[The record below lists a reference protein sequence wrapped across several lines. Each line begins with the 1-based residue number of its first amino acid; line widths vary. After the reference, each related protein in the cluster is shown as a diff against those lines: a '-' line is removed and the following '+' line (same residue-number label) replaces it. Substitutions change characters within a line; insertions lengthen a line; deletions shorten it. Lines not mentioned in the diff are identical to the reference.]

1 LSLSAS
7 RNIIIQNG
15 LLGNTKETKQEA
27 MPKPV
32 ASTLI
37 WSWEQGIYTLYEQG
51 NLDVPLLLQG
61 DDEPWFMWLTSH
73 TSFSFQGKYGR
84 LNLQK
89 EKRSRGGEGYWYA
102 YRRQGKHTVKK
113 YVGRTPDLSIA
124 RLEDL
129 AQLLETPT
137 GETPPAPVPDTV
149 SPSSFLHQMPLLAPK
164 LQMPR
169 LPSSLVERSRLFVR
183 LDAGRMGKLTL
194 LSAPAGFGKT
204 MLVRQWVD
212 NCMEAGNT
220 HAQFPPLAWV
230 TLDPDDNNPVRF
242 WRYLITAC
250 QTLQAGLGRS
260 ALSVLDTAQQHPFE
274 PFSLEAVLATFLN
287 EFTHASPG
295 GILVLDDYHVITSPQ
310 IHKTMAF
317 FLDHLPTT
325 LHLLIITRVDPPF
338 PLTHLRAHHDLCE
351 LRAGDLRFSPEETR
365 AFLQQTM
372 PLPLSA
378 EIVTQCET
386 LLEGW
391 VTGLRLLSLLLQG
404 QMTQQ
409 EIRRVLE
416 TFAGSNQTVV
426 EYFVG
431 EVLEAQPR
439 ELQHFLLYTSVLSRL
454 CGPLCDAVTGGNDGE
469 HLLAGLVR
477 ANLFL
482 QPLDEPGQ
490 VVRWYRYHALFA
502 EAMQHEARYRFGE
515 DALEAVSSRAS
526 QWFEQHG
533 MLAEAIEATSQT
545 GDMMHL
551 AELIEHMIGTRHF
564 LEINEF
570 YALRRWLERIPE
582 TLLSQRPLLA
592 FNYALALLFASDSDY
607 LVPKTL
613 VRLERMLQMAEESF
627 RREGNLPRLGE
638 IFAFRALIAR
648 KRGALREAGTW
659 ARQALAWLPAQEPLW
674 QDVSLGIVGEE
685 ARHAGQLDMA
695 RKTLQEVRAHAQAIG
710 NRMFTRTA
718 SALLGEVCVEQGA
731 LRLAAEYYRQMLRE
745 AREQGDL
752 NDIGHAQVGMAQL
765 FYEWNELAEA
775 ERALQ
780 EAADIGKL
788 LAHEELQVQ
797 AALLQAR
804 IESARGQIASAGQ
817 RYASLLARMQPH
829 DLPLLTSE
837 VLLWQARLQFALGDF
852 SAVQRWVSSRDRQ
865 NAELPLLHQEREE
878 ELVARWLLAQE
889 KIDESIDMLLR
900 LLKKAREAGRVH
912 SVLEIQ
918 VLLAQA
924 HAARKQRHEAR
935 EMLRVTLV
943 QAHAEGYIRLFLDE
957 GDGLIALLQA
967 LTLREPPLRAYLQTI
982 LHAAISAHREQSLSA
997 SPASSVLVTPL
1008 SSQEQKVLHLL
1019 AAGSSNPEI
1028 AQTLV
1033 VSVTTVRTQVQSIY
1047 RKLGVN
1053 NRVAASEMAR
1063 HLRLL

>member
-1 LSLSAS
+1 MLLPAS
-7 RNIIIQNG
+7 RNIIIHNE
-15 LLGNTKETKQEA
+15 LLGNTRETKQEA

-32 ASTLI
+32 MSTLI
-37 WSWEQGIYTLYEQG
+37 WSWEQGIYALHEQG
-51 NLDVPLLLQG
+51 NPHTPLLQG
-61 DDEPWFMWLTSH
+61 DDEPWFVWLTSH
-73 TSFSFQGKYGR
+73 TSFSFRGKYGH

-89 EKRSRGGEGYWYA
+89 ERRPRGGEGYWYA
-102 YRRQGKHTVKK
+102 YRRQGKHTLKK
-113 YVGRTPDLSIA
+113 YAGRTRDLSIA
-124 RLEDL
+124 HLEDL
-129 AQLLETPT
+129 ARLLQTPT
-137 GETPPAPVPDTV
+137 SEALPAPETVPP
-149 SPSSFLHQMPLLAPK
+149 SPFLHRVPLLAPK
-164 LQMPR
+164 LQPPR
-169 LPSSLVERSRLFVR
+169 LPSSLVERSRLFAR
-183 LDAGRMGKLTL
+183 LDTGRMGKLTL

-204 MLVRQWVD
+204 MLVRQWV
-212 NCMEAGNT
+212 NNRVGTGNT
-220 HAQFPPLAWV
+220 HAPFPPLAWV
-230 TLDPDDNNPVRF
+230 TLDPNDNDPLRF
-242 WRYLITAC
+242 WHYLISAC
-250 QTLQAGLGRS
+250 QTMQAGVGRS
-260 ALSVLDTAQQHPFE
+260 ALSLLDMTQHHPFE
-274 PFSLEAVLATFLN
+274 PVSLEAVIATFLN
-287 EFTHASPG
+287 ELTHALPG
-295 GILVLDDYHVITSPQ
+295 GILVLDDCHVITSPQ

-351 LRAGDLRFSPEETR
+351 LRASDLRFSPEETR
-365 AFLQQTM
+365 AFLQQNVS
-372 PLPLSA
+372 LPLSS
-378 EIVTQCET
+378 EMVTQCEA

-404 QMTQQ
+404 EMTRQD
-409 EIRRVLE
+409 IKRILE

-431 EVLEAQPR
+431 EVLAAQPR
-439 ELQHFLLYTSVLSRL
+439 ELQHFLLHTSMLGRL
-454 CGPLCDAVTGGNDGE
+454 CGPLCDAVTGRNDSE
-469 HLLAGLVR
+469 RLLVELLH

-482 QPLDEPGQ
+482 QPLDEPGNA
-490 VVRWYRYHALFA
+490 VRWYRYHALFA
-502 EAMQHEARYRFGE
+502 EAMQYEARHRFGE
-515 DALEAVSSRAS
+515 DAIDAVSSRAS

-533 MLAEAIEATSQT
+533 MFAEAIDATSQA
-545 GDMMHL
+545 GDLIRL
-551 AELIEHMIGTRHF
+551 AGLIERMIGPRHF

-582 TLLSQRPLLA
+582 TFLSQRPLLA

-607 LVPKTL
+607 LDPKTL
-613 VRLERMLQMAEESF
+613 AQLQRMLQMAEESF

-648 KRGALREAGTW
+648 KKGALREAGTW
-659 ARQALAWLPAQEPLW
+659 ARQALAWLPPQELLW

-685 ARHAGQLDMA
+685 AHHAGQLDMA
-695 RKTLQEVRAHAQAIG
+695 RETLQEVRAHAQAVG
-710 NRMFTRTA
+710 NRTFTRAT
-718 SALLGEVCVEQGA
+718 SALLGEVCIEQGT
-731 LRLAAEYYRQMLRE
+731 LRLAAEYYRQMLSE
-745 AREQGDL
+745 AREQEDL

-775 ERALQ
+775 EHALQ

-804 IESARGQIASAGQ
+804 IASARGQVASAGQ

-837 VLLWQARLQFALGDF
+837 VLLWQVRLQFVLGDF
-852 SAVQRWVSSRDRQ
+852 SAVQRWVSSRERQ
-865 NAELPLLHQEREE
+865 NAALPLLQQEREE
-878 ELVARWLLAQE
+878 VLVARWLLAQE
-889 KIDESIDMLLR
+889 KIEASIDMLLR
-900 LLKKAREAGRVH
+900 LLHAAREAGRVH
-912 SVLEIQ
+912 SALEIQ

-924 HAARKQRHEAR
+924 HAARKQRHAAR
-935 EMLRVTLV
+935 EMLRVTLA

-957 GDGLIALLQA
+957 GDSLTALLQT
-967 LTLREPPLRAYLQTI
+967 LTLREPPLRAYLQAI
-982 LHAAISAHREQSLSA
+982 LHAATSTRREQSLSS
-997 SPASSVLVTPL
+997 SPAPSVLVTPL

-1053 NRVAASEMAR
+1053 NRVAASAMAR